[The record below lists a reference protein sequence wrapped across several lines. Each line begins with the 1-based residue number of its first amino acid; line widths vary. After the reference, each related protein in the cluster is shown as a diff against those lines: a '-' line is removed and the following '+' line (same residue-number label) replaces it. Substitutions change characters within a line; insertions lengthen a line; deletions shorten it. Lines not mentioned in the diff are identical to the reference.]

1 MSKFLNTI
9 VQRLTK
15 EEIRFFK
22 LFLNRTNA
30 KNRKDVD
37 LFDLMRKKRDVLNL
51 NILLVSQE
59 KLRTF
64 GSFVSIKDFP
74 RFHKVP

>member
-9 VQRLTK
+9 VQTLTK

-37 LFDLMRKKRDVLNL
+37 LFDLMRKKRDVLNTDEAL
-51 NILLVSQE
+51 N
-59 KLRTF
+59 KLKIN
-64 GSFVSIKDFP
+64 SNNYYQIKNI
-74 RFHKVP
+74 KTN